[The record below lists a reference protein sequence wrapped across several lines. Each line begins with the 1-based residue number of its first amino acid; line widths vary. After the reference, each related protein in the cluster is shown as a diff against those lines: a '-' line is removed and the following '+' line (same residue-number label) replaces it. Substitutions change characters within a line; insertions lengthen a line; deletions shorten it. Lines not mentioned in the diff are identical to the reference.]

1 MRKFLFVP
9 LAFGVLVA
17 CNSGSKSPE
26 AKKEDTPAAAN
37 DLSGNP
43 DYKKGLALI
52 AKSDCLTCH
61 AVEDKINGPSY
72 REVANKYAGMPDT
85 IVAHL
90 AKKIIDGGSGVWG
103 SIPMTP
109 HAGLSQE
116 DAEGMVKYVL
126 LLKK

>member
-1 MRKFLFVP
+1 MKKFLFVP
-9 LAFGVLVA
+9 LAFGVLIA
-17 CNSGSKSPE
+17 CNSGGN
-26 AKKEDTPAAAN
+26 TPATKTGEAPATN

-85 IVAHL
+85 IVSHL
-90 AKKIIDGGSGVWG
+90 AKKIVDGGSGVWG

-109 HAGLSQE
+109 HPGVSQD
-116 DAEGMVKYVL
+116 DAEAMVKYVL